1 MTEQPMIS
9 AELRGDLCKVWAE
22 GFIDALKGA
31 APQHTPGAAPQHTP
45 GAAPQHTPPEHT
57 PSHHA
62 PLPPP
67 NGRPATDD
75 DCIASE
81 LAPSIIALAEQS
93 IEGSQSMIASVF
105 AENPQLVFSVVYGV
119 GYDLCMALNAA
130 HLTIDINLN

>member
-1 MTEQPMIS
+1 MPP
-9 AELRGDLCKVWAE
+9 LN
-22 GFIDALKGA
+22 
-31 APQHTPGAAPQHTP
+31 TPPVPPLNTP
-45 GAAPQHTPPEHT
+45 PVPPLNTPPPEHT